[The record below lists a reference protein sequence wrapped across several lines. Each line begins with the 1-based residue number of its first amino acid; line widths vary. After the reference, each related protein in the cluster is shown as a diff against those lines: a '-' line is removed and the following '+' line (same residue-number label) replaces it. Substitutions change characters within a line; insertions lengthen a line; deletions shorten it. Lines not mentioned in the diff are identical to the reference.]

1 MIESQIDVR
10 ARRAADACAPAAPH
24 TLEVREEAQAAY
36 NAELDRMTEGTVWVT
51 GGCTS
56 YYIDR
61 NGHNSALWPTYTW
74 PFRRR
79 LRRVRRGRVRARRAR
94 AQLAKRPRAAV
105 V

>member
-1 MIESQIDVR
+1 MR
-10 ARRAADACAPAAPH
+10 ARDAG
-24 TLEVREEAQAAY
+24 TLEVREEAQQAY

-56 YYIDR
+56 YYLDR

-79 LRRVRRGRVRARRAR
+79 LRHFDASAYTLSTRVPAGRGER
-94 AQLAKRPRAAV
+94 QRAAAAHA
-105 V
+105 

>member
-1 MIESQIDVR
+1 MR
-10 ARRAADACAPAAPH
+10 A
-24 TLEVREEAQAAY
+24 EAQDAY
-36 NAELDRMTEGTVWVT
+36 NDELDRMTKGTVWVT

-79 LRRVRRGRVRARRAR
+79 LREFDVTAYALAAR
-94 AQLAKRPRAAV
+94 AERSPALAADAV
-105 V
+105 

>member
-1 MIESQIDVR
+1 MLDALRTMR
-10 ARRAADACAPAAPH
+10 ARGTG
-24 TLEVREEAQAAY
+24 TLEVREEAQRAY
-36 NAELDRMTEGTVWVT
+36 NTELDRMTEGTVWVT

-79 LRRVRRGRVRARRAR
+79 LREFDAAAYALGSRVRTRTGER
-94 AQLAKRPRAAV
+94 QRAAAAHA
-105 V
+105 